1 MTHDNHLRPLLIL
14 LVVASLASFPMQAE
28 TTAIGPEPFSEEIDS
43 VERLRGL
50 EFLRP
55 VTHRTLAR
63 SDLRDYLERIWK
75 RDLPVEPRRYF
86 EILEALHLIEA
97 MSGDPLDALLDLYVD
112 QVLAFYDPIEDIF
125 YSLDQPPER
134 IASLMTSSF
143 ERAITV
149 HELMHALQNQLHDA
163 GGALSERRDDWDSTL
178 AYHALMEGEAMLVML
193 SALVEE
199 LGGSIEQVVQDDQVV
214 SALAAAA
221 QTEIGGAAGAPTYFA
236 ESMKFPYVSGLDYV
250 IRLYREGGWEA
261 VDRAHLRPPMTT
273 SEIYRRDASGAPVAG
288 LDIDEVLLET
298 TFGEFHWR
306 FLLGADAAAGWRGD
320 RIQVVRGEEGYTVVV
335 VTGWDSADAAAAFE
349 DAYGSFL
356 CDRGERPLI
365 IRDGDSVRV
374 GYGADGPLLRRI
386 LSPPDPTEEE

>member
-1 MTHDNHLRPLLIL
+1 MTHDTHLRPLLIL
-14 LVVASLASFPMQAE
+14 FLVASLASLPMHAE
-28 TTAIGPEPFSEEIDS
+28 TAAIAPEPFSEEISS
-43 VERLRGL
+43 VERIRGL
-50 EFLRP
+50 EFPRA

-63 SDLRDYLERIWK
+63 SDLRDYLERIWR
-75 RDLPVEPRRYF
+75 RDLPLEPHRYF
-86 EILEALHLIEA
+86 EILEALHLIDE

-163 GGALSERRDDWDSTL
+163 GGALSERRDDWDSSL

-199 LGGSIEQVVQDDQVV
+199 LGGSLEQVVQDDQVV
-214 SALAAAA
+214 TALAAAA
-221 QTEIGGAAGAPTYFA
+221 QAEIGGAGGAPSYFV

-261 VDRAHLRPPMTT
+261 VDRAHLRPPTT
-273 SEIYRRDASGAPVAG
+273 TREIYRGDAGRAPVAG
-288 LDIDEVLLET
+288 LEIDDILLET

-306 FLLGADAAAGWRGD
+306 FLLGADVAAGWRGD
-320 RIQVVRGEEGYTVVV
+320 RIQVVGGGEGYSVVV
-335 VTGWDSADAAAAFE
+335 ATQWDAPQTAASFE

-356 CDRGERPLI
+356 RDRGERPLI
-365 IRDGDSVRV
+365 FRDEHSVRV
-374 GYGADGPLLRRI
+374 GYGADRPLLRRT
-386 LSPPDPTEEE
+386 LSPPDPVEEP